1 MLVDF
6 GTPIGWGE
14 LLRRTYQE
22 MLDDNGLGLA
32 AQLAFYFFLSLFPT
46 LLFLLAIASYLPAD
60 NLTGRVVGLMQGAAP
75 DQVIEILRAQLE
87 RLGERRDGGILT
99 FGVIFALWS
108 SSAALVA
115 IIDALNRA
123 YDVTDTR
130 SWWRRRAVALLL
142 TLGLAAFLLLSFAL
156 VMGGPALGR
165 FVGGYLGLDAAF
177 AVAWTVLH
185 WPVVFVLVATGIG
198 LVYFFA
204 PNVTQPFA
212 WLTPGSVLA
221 AVLWIGGSLGFRA
234 YVANFGSYNESY
246 GAIGGVMVLLL
257 WLYLSGLVLILGAEL
272 NSEIVHARAAAAA
285 GQRRTTPGT
294 SGS

>member
-6 GTPIGWGE
+6 GTPIGWSE
-14 LLRRTYQE
+14 LFRRTYRE

-60 NLTGRVVGLMQGAAP
+60 DLTGRVVGVMQGAAP
-75 DQVIEILRAQLE
+75 DQVVGIIRTQLE
-87 RLGERRDGGILT
+87 HLGARRDGGVLT
-99 FGVIFALWS
+99 FGVVFALWS

-130 SWWRRRAVALLL
+130 SWWKRRAVALLL
-142 TLGLAAFLLLSFAL
+142 TIGLAAFLLLSFAL

-165 FVGGYLGLDAAF
+165 FVGGYFGLDSAF
-177 AVAWTVLH
+177 ATAWSVLY
-185 WPVVFVLVATGIG
+185 WPVVFMLVATGIG

-204 PNVTQPFA
+204 PNVKQPFA

-221 AVLWIGGSLGFRA
+221 AVLWIGGSLGFRT

-257 WLYLSGLVLILGAEL
+257 WLYLSGLVLLLGAEL
-272 NSEIVHARAAAAA
+272 NSEIVHARVAATQNQPAR
-285 GQRRTTPGT
+285 GK
-294 SGS
+294 SGG